1 MAISKNTLYLLSIVL
16 VLTIAMTYFMNLSKQ
31 ENFEDAPSTDAADT
45 FFGILPKD
53 KHPNRITNIIYYN
66 DPIFITYGED
76 KFVKLIT
83 NKSALGEMKDALV
96 QIVYL
101 SPKKKINGLTPV
113 SYKESLYLKV
123 YPNNDFNKK
132 FNVEFEIEPYT
143 KPLNN
148 QQPYLQINDIISF
161 RTKLGQ
167 YLSIHPVTSVLE
179 LVTSSSLPSN
189 GILKLTNS
197 PQCYIN
203 YVKYGIDTRKQSI
216 STMASV
222 VDRMRKQL
230 DKQMNLLSKD
240 EDTIREL
247 DRKQV
252 LLKEAIEKTENN
264 KEYIENELSI
274 LKQDYES
281 TITGVKDKNDTTRV
295 EIDKDLANRL
305 QLVENVIDANYLKLM
320 KNVVDKG
327 CS

>member
-1 MAISKNTLYLLSIVL
+1 MKTIHYAIGLPRSGSTLLMNILQQNPDIFTSSTCPTTYLLEGAKRAAGNVAEF
-16 VLTIAMTYFMNLSKQ
+16 IAMDQDQM
-31 ENFEDAPSTDAADT
+31 
-45 FFGILPKD
+45 
-53 KHPNRITNIIYYN
+53 H
-66 DPIFITYGED
+66 
-76 KFVKLIT
+76 
-83 NKSALGEMKDALV
+83 
-96 QIVYL
+96 
-101 SPKKKINGLTPV
+101 
-113 SYKESLYLKV
+113 
-123 YPNNDFNKK
+123 
-132 FNVEFEIEPYT
+132 
-143 KPLNN
+143 
-148 QQPYLQINDIISF
+148 
-161 RTKLGQ
+161 
-167 YLSIHPVTSVLE
+167 
-179 LVTSSSLPSN
+179 SSL
-189 GILKLTNS
+189 T
-197 PQCYIN
+197 N